1 MTKNLEAYSADQIV
15 KMRLRTET
23 GKRNVI
29 VTLLRTDFISLAYE
43 AVGPYIE

>member
-1 MTKNLEAYSADQIV
+1 MTNNLEAYSADQIV